1 MFGCHGGRRTS
12 MRPRFLTS
20 TTRSQSVVVD
30 QGYTTVETPGA
41 IVQQEQGAIIQQ
53 QQGSII
59 QQRES
64 TPAETPSEPPIILEP
79 RQGGTTSSVV
89 PSFGDSKAPL
99 EPPSAGV
106 TSGLTPRKEESSSS
120 VIDNLAPPAEAP
132 QVIMEKPPVT
142 NLDNLPN
149 KTSTPIDS
157 AVKKPESSTP
167 DEPRLEVIKP
177 GDAPGAKDSAPPA
190 GSGGKEPG
198 ASKTSAWRTQNGSGS
213 SSRITYQASSR
224 KNVGSGQA
232 GDPLGVID

>member
-20 TTRSQSVVVD
+20 TSRSQSVVVD
-30 QGYTTVETPGA
+30 QGYTAVETPGA
-41 IVQQEQGAIIQQ
+41 IVRQEQGAIIQQ

-64 TPAETPSEPPIILEP
+64 TPAETPSEPPIVLEP

-89 PSFGDSKAPL
+89 PSFGDSKTPL
-99 EPPSAGV
+99 EPPSTGG
-106 TSGLTPRKEESSSS
+106 TSVLTPRREESSSS

-132 QVIMEKPPVT
+132 QVIMEKPPMT
-142 NLDNLPN
+142 NLEGAAKGSSPA
-149 KTSTPIDS
+149 IDS
-157 AVKKPESSTP
+157 SVKKQESPTP
-167 DEPRLEVIKP
+167 DEPRLEVIPP
-177 GDAPGAKDSAPPA
+177 GDAPGSKAPA
-190 GSGGKEPG
+190 GSGGKEPA
-198 ASKTSAWRTQNGSGS
+198 ASKTSAWRTPNGSGS
-213 SSRITYQASSR
+213 SGRVTYQASSR

>member
-1 MFGCHGGRRTS
+1 

-53 QQGSII
+53 QQGAII
-59 QQRES
+59 QQRQS
-64 TPAETPSEPPIILEP
+64 APAEAPSEPPIVLEP

-89 PSFGDSKAPL
+89 PSFGDPKAPL
-99 EPPSAGV
+99 EPPSSGV
-106 TSGLTPRKEESSSS
+106 TSGLTPRREESSSS

-132 QVIMEKPPVT
+132 QVIMEKPPIT
-142 NLDNLPN
+142 NLDNSP
-149 KTSTPIDS
+149 KSTSTIDS
-157 AVKKPESSTP
+157 SVKKPESSTP

-177 GDAPGAKDSAPPA
+177 GDAPGAKESTAPA
-190 GSGGKEPG
+190 GSGGKEPA
-198 ASKTSAWRTQNGSGS
+198 ASKTSAWRTPNSSGS
-213 SSRITYQASSR
+213 SGRITYQASSR